1 MSVLAVISSIFFIVL
16 FQYLSCFAIYVSI
29 KLFYFSFRKCQY
41 NIRLLLNEHFSAGP
55 RRGCSDT
62 APLDLPKVVGVT
74 KERMISVMILGDIF
88 LYLIVMGININI
100 LTSWLN
106 TSNIMQ
112 CINLLSLFIFYLFN
126 KDYFLNNLD

>member
-41 NIRLLLNEHFSAGP
+41 NIRLLLNEHFS
-55 RRGCSDT
+55 
-62 APLDLPKVVGVT
+62 V
-74 KERMISVMILGDIF
+74 IILKDIF
-88 LYLIVMGININI
+88 LYLIVMGINLNI

-112 CINLLSLFIFYLFN
+112 CINLLSLFIFYLF
-126 KDYFLNNLD
+126 KKLFVE